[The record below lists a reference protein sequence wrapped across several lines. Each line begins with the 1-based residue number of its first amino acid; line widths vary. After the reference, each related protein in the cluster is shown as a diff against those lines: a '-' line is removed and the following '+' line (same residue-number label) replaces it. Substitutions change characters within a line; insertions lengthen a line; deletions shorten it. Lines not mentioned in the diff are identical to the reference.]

1 MLITLGTT
9 FLFLPIMNA
18 LGKYEDL
25 AGKKKNSERKMT
37 FSPYYDREGW
47 TVIEDY
53 SDENRIDESRYDD
66 RTPQDYYSSIN
77 MNTDDYSDNFLPS
90 PIDRNAVYRTKERY
104 IAPDTVSSEDK
115 SGPSQAPG
123 ILLAAIDLLDFA
135 LNYRR
140 RGISDRLYFDQY
152 PNVTL
157 SDQVSI
163 DTVSAVQELLLK
175 FLEWGA
181 FIATDLLF
189 QIFWPV

>member
-1 MLITLGTT
+1 
-9 FLFLPIMNA
+9 MNA

-25 AGKKKNSERKMT
+25 AGKKKNSERKMA
-37 FSPYYDREGW
+37 FNASPYYDREGW

-53 SDENRIDESRYDD
+53 SEENKIDESRYDD

-77 MNTDDYSDNFLPS
+77 TKSYDYSDYFFPS

-104 IAPDTVSSEDK
+104 IPPDKVSSEDK
-115 SGPSQAPG
+115 NVSSQAPG

-135 LNYRR
+135 LNYKR

>member
-1 MLITLGTT
+1 M
-9 FLFLPIMNA
+9 
-18 LGKYEDL
+18 GKYEDL
-25 AGKKKNSERKMT
+25 AGQMT
-37 FSPYYDREGW
+37 FSAPPYYDREGW

-53 SDENRIDESRYDD
+53 SDENKIDENRYDD
-66 RTPQDYYSSIN
+66 RTAQDYYASIN
-77 MNTDDYSDNFLPS
+77 IKSDDYSDFFLPS
-90 PIDRNAVYRTKERY
+90 PIDRNAVYRTKERHTL
-104 IAPDTVSSEDK
+104 PDNVSSEDK
-115 SGPSQAPG
+115 NVPSQAPG

-135 LNYRR
+135 LNFRKR
-140 RGISDRLYFDQY
+140 KISDRLYFDQY